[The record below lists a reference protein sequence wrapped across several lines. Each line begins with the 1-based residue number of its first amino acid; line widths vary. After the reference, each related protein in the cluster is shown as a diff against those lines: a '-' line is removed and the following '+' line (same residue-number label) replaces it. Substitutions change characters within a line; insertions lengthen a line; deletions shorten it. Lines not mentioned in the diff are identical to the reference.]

1 MRVWYICTCIG
12 MCVHGYV
19 PAQVCVC
26 MGLCGVRRL
35 ERGADR
41 HCQVEV
47 GLVSLTAKLGVE
59 TMAWEVGRR
68 WRF

>member
-1 MRVWYICTCIG
+1 
-12 MCVHGYV
+12 
-19 PAQVCVC
+19 
-26 MGLCGVRRL
+26 MGLCGVGRL

-41 HCQVEV
+41 HCRVEV